1 MKHFGFLSLAG
12 AALFAVAMIQ
22 PTATSQGTTAAYKV
36 DGDHAHVVFRISHMG
51 FSYTYGRFNQ
61 IDGSFDFNAADA
73 SANKVTLEIATAS
86 LDTQVAAR
94 DKHLRSPD
102 FFSAKEFP
110 KITFVSSAWK
120 SAGGQAF
127 DVTGKLSLHG
137 VSKEI
142 TIRVDFMKEG
152 KGPQG
157 KYRAGFSSDFTIKRS
172 DFGMKKWLPGI
183 GDEVKLMLSLEG
195 IKQ

>member
-1 MKHFGFLSLAG
+1 MKRFGFLSLAG

-36 DGDHAHVVFRISHMG
+36 DPDHAHVVFRINHMG
-51 FSYTYGRFNQ
+51 FSFTYGRFNQ
-61 IDGSFDFNAADA
+61 IGGSFDFNAADA
-73 SANKVTLEIATAS
+73 SANKVSLEIATAS
-86 LDTQVAAR
+86 VDTQVAGR
-94 DKHLRSPD
+94 DNHLRGPD

-120 SAGGQAF
+120 SAGGKAF
-127 DVTGKLSLHG
+127 DVTGKLTLHG
-137 VSKEI
+137 VTKEI

-157 KYRAGFSSDFTIKRS
+157 KYRAGFASEFTIKRS
-172 DFGMKKWLPGI
+172 DFGITKYLPGV
-183 GDEVKLMLSLEG
+183 GDDVKMMLSLEG